1 MRKLL
6 TTILTI
12 LTILSLTVQAES
24 ATPPDGKMTLYYED
38 GSKRA
43 HMEYKDGQPIGIWT
57 GWHKNGKIR
66 STAVFKV
73 ISQADIIDRTGKF
86 TPAIVDIEAR
96 YPNENNSVRFKGVA
110 FHHSKINYTEDGSVV
125 KFPMWSFL
133 QESYKENGEVDAD
146 TPHSAVNIVDPNTG
160 VKYWFPL
167 GSNSY
172 PGETIEDIDLY
183 VK

>member
-1 MRKLL
+1 MIKL
-6 TTILTI
+6 TTIAI
-12 LTILSLTVQAES
+12 LAAISLTLHAGS
-24 ATPPDGKMTLYYED
+24 TIPLDGKMTIYYED

-66 STAVFKV
+66 AQTVFE
-73 ISQADIIDRTGKF
+73 DGRIID
-86 TPAIVDIEAR
+86 IEGR

-146 TPHSAVNIVDPNTG
+146 TPHRAVFIGDPNTG

-167 GSNSY
+167 GSDSY